1 MHVDGEGRRLTRK
14 QTVWLEHLRAW
25 EASGEA
31 GTSYAAAHGFRPQQ
45 LYRWRS
51 RFEAMGLLER
61 QAEDRRKGSCLPSR
75 GGGHPAAGFIAA
87 RLASSEERGGGTG
100 IRIRFRNGV
109 MLEMDLSCAGA
120 VGTELLTHL
129 ATLP

>member
-1 MHVDGEGRRLTRK
+1 MVWRRSPPK
-14 QTVWLEHLRAW
+14 
-25 EASGEA
+25 
-31 GTSYAAAHGFRPQQ
+31 
-45 LYRWRS
+45 RS
-51 RFEAMGLLER
+51 HTTL
-61 QAEDRRKGSCLPSR
+61 DNSSPSR